1 MATPSETVAGPA
13 DPRPRT
19 TEYPFDYDVVVAGGG
34 PAGLM
39 LGAELRAGGASV
51 IVLERLTEIAGILKA
66 GTLNRPSVE
75 ALYRRGLLPALRR
88 AQQEEEWSVS
98 FLSARR
104 PDGTS
109 ALPRFAGHFAAIMLS
124 EEMLDASDPDLAGLY
139 PPDLVDLV
147 HQKQVEALL
156 AEHAAGLGVEVR
168 RGAEVTG
175 FEEDTQGV
183 TVATGGEPIRCGW
196 LVGCDGGR
204 STVRKLAGFDFPGTD
219 PEITAYHAVADI
231 AGMQDLDVGWHA
243 TATGVYI
250 NDPPRGRITTIAFG
264 GAPADRDTPATAE
277 ELQTSIRHVT
287 GADVTVTG
295 ITSLTRFTDN
305 ARQATTYRHGR
316 VLLAGD
322 AAHVHSPFG
331 GQGLNLSLGDA
342 MNLGW
347 KLAATIRGTAPA
359 GLLNTYT
366 AERHP
371 LGAWVL
377 DWTRAQIALMRPDP
391 HARAMREVV
400 ADLTR
405 TVDGATYFAKKISG
419 SWQRYNIPGDHR
431 LVGASTP
438 DYKLAD
444 ESRLADHM
452 HDGQALLLDPSGTL
466 RDAAAEYRDRMRTIT
481 TAPLNN
487 DAPAALFV
495 RPDGYIAWAG
505 EPDPDA
511 LDKALQTW
519 LGTPLTTAHDPQQ

>member
-1 MATPSETVAGPA
+1 MTTPVETATAA
-13 DPRPRT
+13 ACPRPRAA
-19 TEYPFDYDVVVAGGG
+19 ERPLDYDVVVAGGG

-39 LGAELRAGGASV
+39 LAGELRAGGASV
-51 IVLERLTEIAGILKA
+51 IVLERLAEIAPILKA

-75 ALYRRGLLPALRR
+75 ALYRRGLLPALRQ
-88 AQQEEEWSVS
+88 AQNEEEWSVS
-98 FLSARR
+98 FMSARR

-109 ALPRFAGHFAAIMLS
+109 ARPRFAGHFAAIMLS
-124 EEMLDASDPDLAGLY
+124 DEMLDESDPGLAGLH

-147 HQKQVEALL
+147 HQRQVEALL
-156 AEHAAGLGVEVR
+156 AEHVADLGVEVR
-168 RGAEVTG
+168 RGVEVTG
-175 FEEDTQGV
+175 FEEDAEGV
-183 TVATGGEPIRCGW
+183 TVATGREPIRCRW

-231 AGMQDLDVGWHA
+231 AGMEDLDVGWHA
-243 TATGVYI
+243 TATGVYV
-250 NDPPRGRITTIAFG
+250 NDPPRRRITTIAFG
-264 GAPADRDTPATAE
+264 GAPGDRDTPATAE
-277 ELQTSIRHVT
+277 ELRASIRHVT
-287 GADVTVTG
+287 GTDVTITG

-305 ARQATTYRHGR
+305 ARQATTYRRGR

-347 KLAATIRGTAPA
+347 KLAATVRGTAPD
-359 GLLNTYT
+359 GLLDTYT

-391 HARAMREVV
+391 YARALREVV
-400 ADLTR
+400 GDLAR

-419 SWQRYNIPGDHR
+419 LWQRYDLPGDHR

-438 DYKLAD
+438 DYELAD
-444 ESRLADHM
+444 GSRLADHT
-452 HDGQALLLDPSGTL
+452 HDGRALLLDPSGSL
-466 RDAAAEYRDRMRTIT
+466 RDLSARYRDRLRTVT
-481 TAPLNN
+481 TASLDDN
-487 DAPAALFV
+487 APAALFV
-495 RPDGYIAWAG
+495 RPDGYVAWAG
-505 EPDPDA
+505 EPDQDA
-511 LDKALQTW
+511 LDQALRTW
-519 LGTPLTTAHDPQQ
+519 LGAPLSQEA

>member
-1 MATPSETVAGPA
+1 MTTPSESATVAA
-13 DPRPRT
+13 YPRPRAA
-19 TEYPFDYDVVVAGGG
+19 ECPFDYDVVVAGGG

-39 LGAELRAGGASV
+39 LAGELWTGGASV
-51 IVLERLTEIAGILKA
+51 ILLERLTEIAPILKA

-75 ALYRRGLLPALRR
+75 ALYRRGLLPGLRR
-88 AQQEEEWSVS
+88 AQEDKEWSAS

-109 ALPRFAGHFAAIMLS
+109 APPRFAGHFAAIMLS
-124 EEMLDASDPDLAGLY
+124 DEMLDESDPDLSGLY

-168 RGAEVTG
+168 RGVEVTG
-175 FEEDTQGV
+175 FEEDAEGV
-183 TVATGGEPIRCGW
+183 TVATNREPIRCRW

-243 TATGVYI
+243 TATGVYV

-264 GAPADRDTPATAE
+264 GAPDDRDSPATTE
-277 ELQTSIRHVT
+277 ELRASIRHVT
-287 GADVTVTG
+287 GADVTISG

-305 ARQATTYRHGR
+305 ARQATTYRQGR

-342 MNLGW
+342 LNLGW
-347 KLAATIRGTAPA
+347 KLAATVRGTAPD
-359 GLLNTYT
+359 GLLDTYT

-391 HARAMREVV
+391 YARALREVV
-400 ADLTR
+400 GDLAR

-419 SWQRYNIPGDHR
+419 ISQRYDIHGDHR
-431 LVGASTP
+431 LVGASAP
-438 DYKLAD
+438 DYELAD
-444 ESRLADHM
+444 RSRLADHM
-452 HDGQALLLDPSGTL
+452 HHGQALLLDPSGTL
-466 RDAAAEYRDRMRTIT
+466 RDAAAGYRDRMRTVT

-495 RPDGYIAWAG
+495 RPDGYVAWAG
-505 EPDPDA
+505 EPDQEA
-511 LDKALQTW
+511 LDKALKTW
-519 LGTPLTTAHDPQQ
+519 LGVPLT